1 MKLLYCCE
9 GGGLLAL
16 SSLISCDNFLRA
28 GEVKREIEES
38 IAYNN
43 AKEISVLIQPQE
55 GTGSTVPKDNH
66 IAKKGYAFE
75 ISFSENPAYS
85 FIKWTAV
92 SKDDNSRAISN
103 GVEFEDPTA
112 LKTKVTITNDTQS
125 IQIIPVCTQRIAVSG
140 EPSPRYDPLGVSRDR
155 AITVSFTK
163 PLKETNFIFS
173 QNEIPASA
181 NIKSDEVGNI
191 WAYTLD
197 GQTYLKNITITNID
211 DYSIAEHFTCPVIN
225 GNLLTIETDKTNPIT
240 FNSSEIFKTVKVT
253 LSKDIVDIDGVKMN
267 SSKTWNYQITEATDE
282 KATVNLTSVAA
293 EGSVYL
299 AGTKDYSIGQK
310 LSLAFTEDADYQ
322 FVKWVYDNSIVYI
335 AEPCSA
341 NTTATILEK
350 TTPENPTQI
359 KAVCAPRLRVT
370 SFSPINNSSNPTVCK
385 NSSIVITFNHNLS
398 DDTND
403 LSQLQNISISLGG
416 SPVNT
421 CFKAPVLQDNTVT
434 FIADNSNMLSVPA
447 GQTKTVTVS
456 IPDDFY
462 YILDDDSKTKITYGA
477 NGVLFDYKIDET
489 TLNKAEITIT
499 AASGS
504 GSLKK
509 ASGTNQ
515 YSIGQE
521 VPISF
526 EPAAG
531 WQFNGWTITSGNQ
544 PVEESKIS
552 IADKDSLSTK
562 LIVYEALQ
570 GVTVTAKTSECLVV
584 SSVSPDSQS
593 SSSQTQSNPKD
604 SDIVIT
610 FNKALDADCSS
621 LLDKIIIDSYDGKL
635 GTYYTQRT
643 LSDKT
648 ITIKNTVPI
657 SVPKGN
663 QRIITVTVPSD
674 FYYMNDGNKISLEE
688 TSFSFVVDYTTIAKS
703 KVHYTVLNGETNST
717 FAEGISGGTI
727 NHQSYEEYNIGEEV
741 ALSFEPAAGYQF
753 YTWKLLDS
761 QGNDVINQISY
772 KDTFKATD
780 KQPTV
785 VMNAAEELYINV
797 VCYKRPVI
805 STATVSPYKENQADE
820 VPKNTPIILTFGH
833 AINPAT
839 KDEII
844 INYSAI
850 SNFLKSD
857 YFTTSISSDYTTI
870 TLTPK
875 KMLPVD
881 HAYETVTVTVPHND
895 IYYSVAGG
903 AQKITPADSDFT
915 WSYRVNSSTIKKTI
929 VRVDSSEAKANS
941 LTVNGAVISSG
952 ATQVLNVEQSMNIE
966 YPLEDGYQFC
976 GWKIVPATSGYT
988 VEPSGYVTSGSI
1000 EVKIGEKTF
1009 FTLQI
1014 PDPSDHPEK
1023 AIIKSNDAIA
1033 NGTADYAITVSAKDF
1048 LIPKVTSK
1056 LPEYTSEG
1064 KDCDSEICIEFNKEM
1079 NQVNLKLYST
1089 VSGADNSNSAIQI
1102 VDPSNPDDHFENYFN
1117 QPVWNGNTLKIKPK
1131 NGIRSLLSG
1140 ETDLKNLKIVI
1151 DYSKVIDTN
1160 GLALKSDPSWI
1171 YRINY
1176 HMETVKPTVTGMKLS
1191 KPQFELARHQT
1202 SDGNYEYYAKE
1213 KSASDLVELSDKVF
1227 SSFVNSNDNSNT
1239 YKLNHVGNKIYF
1251 SASVSDSG
1259 SGYKGLTIKE
1269 KRIRTVD
1276 DVTVDESCDDFTYPA
1291 TKTVFVNEPYVLQS
1305 PKDGVIQLDF
1315 IFEDYALNKTTKT
1328 YYVIRDTAI
1337 DASSALKNIINGYT
1351 TTEIGPDGE
1360 HVGSFSSNYL
1370 YYQISSQEVITNY
1383 MDNNGYITEQLNF
1396 SNRKDKY
1403 YSNNSTDYYS
1413 TSSDQKKEISYK
1425 IEWGYSKDGIIK
1437 QENPNL
1443 ANNVSNS
1450 YCKFSFNRD
1459 VTNDCFIRITAM
1471 DDVGNF
1477 QSIIRVIPGKV
1488 SVSYMQEDGDNM
1500 NIYLN
1505 DIAFKDSKV
1514 AGYGAKS
1521 FNYLLVYTYQEDENS
1536 TPTEF
1541 RARRSRSM
1549 YDVGRLGSY
1558 HTINGTDSFLIVNT
1572 ALVPDAQPD
1581 FFPNGIYK
1589 IYILPCYCYSE
1600 VEYYGCFSEPYTLYY
1615 NYTPQNQGGGTDPEL
1630 PSSFTL
1636 TNIQHPASTGY
1647 HTASVEFPEGFAQSA
1662 NFSYGVKY
1670 KKQNSSTYGYG
1681 DLNLSVRSGSKYDVS
1696 IYAKDSNGTI
1706 YEPDPAYSVELD
1718 ATYDNIP
1725 PSATVTNVSINS
1737 STPNKIYLLGSTRP
1751 SDEGGSGMFVNEDGL
1766 IQFDYYLIKKETTGF
1781 DTHDEITRDKLEGV
1795 HKNTICYASD
1805 APILGL
1811 EWDSYLEGY
1820 YILVLDLKDNNNN
1833 SALYSF
1839 VVMNITEAGIPKV
1852 WRNDKLYIEALKT
1865 HRSYSAY
1872 HCALNNDTW
1881 TERSG
1886 ITSWSFSNSVFDGGR
1901 AYGHGGSNP
1910 KRFIKCAAFNNEYN
1924 SLFAFIYPDS
1934 FDRLNNGQN
1943 VSCSSKAVIPGLGD
1957 SYQVF
1962 YDAPCFAHTMAFPTE
1977 LLAELNSKTNDA
1989 LKYDTTLDR
1998 KTAYTAVWETK
2009 GREYGLK
2016 LLYGGES
2023 DANNSWLQGNTS
2035 YIAPVDEIPS
2045 GFSYVTVF
2053 HFADGTTAMSD
2064 VKQK

>member
-1 MKLLYCCE
+1 MR
-9 GGGLLAL
+9 
-16 SSLISCDNFLRA
+16 SDD
-28 GEVKREIEES
+28 VKREIEET

-43 AKEISVLIQPQE
+43 AKEIPVFIQAQE
-55 GTGSTVPKDNH
+55 GSGSTVPKDNH

-92 SKDDNSRAISN
+92 SKDDNSKAITD
-103 GVEFEDPTA
+103 GVEFEDATA
-112 LKTKVTITNDTQS
+112 LKTKVTITNDTQA
-125 IQIIPVCTQRIAVSG
+125 IQIIPVCTQRITVSG

-181 NIKSDEVGNI
+181 QVKQDNAGNI
-191 WAYTLD
+191 WAYTLE
-197 GQTYLKNITITNID
+197 GQTYLKNISITNID

-225 GNLLTIETDKTNPIT
+225 GNLLTIETDKTNPIS

-253 LSKDIVDIDGVKMN
+253 LSKDIVDIDGIKMN

-370 SFSPINNSSNPTVCK
+370 AFSPINNSSNPTVCK
-385 NSSIVITFNHNLS
+385 NSSIIITFNHNLS
-398 DDTND
+398 DNAED
-403 LSQLQNISISLGG
+403 LLQLQNISIALGG

-456 IPDDFY
+456 IPADFY
-462 YILDDDSKTKITYGA
+462 YRLDDENKTKITYGA

-489 TLNKAEITIT
+489 TLNKAEITFT

-504 GSLKK
+504 GSLTK

-531 WQFNGWTITSGNQ
+531 WKFNGWTITSGNQ

-562 LIVYEALQ
+562 LTVYEALQ
-570 GVTVTAKTSECLVV
+570 GVTVTAKTSECLSV
-584 SSVSPDSQS
+584 SSVSPRL
-593 SSSQTQSNPKD
+593 QSNPKD
-604 SDIVIT
+604 SEIVIT
-610 FNKALDADCSS
+610 FNKTLDANCSS

-635 GTYYTQRT
+635 GNYYTQRT

-663 QRIITVTVPSD
+663 QKIITVTVPSD
-674 FYYMNDGNKISLEE
+674 FYYVNDGNKINLEE

-703 KVHYTVLNGETNST
+703 KVHYTLLNGETNST

-915 WSYRVNSSTIKKTI
+915 WSYRVNSSTITKTI
-929 VRVDSSEAKANS
+929 VRVDSSDAKANS

-966 YPLEDGYQFC
+966 YPLEDGYLFC

-988 VEPSGYVTSGSI
+988 VVPSGYVKSGDI
-1000 EVKIGEKTF
+1000 EVKIGNKTYF
-1009 FTLQI
+1009 ILQI
-1014 PDPSDHPEK
+1014 PDSENHPEK

-1033 NGTADYAITVSAKDF
+1033 NGSANYAITVSAKDF

-1056 LPEYTSEG
+1056 LPEYVSAG

-1079 NQVNLKLYST
+1079 NKENLNLYST
-1089 VSGADNSNSAIQI
+1089 ATNADNRNATIQI
-1102 VDPSNPDDHFENYFN
+1102 VDASNPNEHYESYFN
-1117 QPVWNGNTLKIKPK
+1117 APEWTNNTLKIKPK
-1131 NGIRSLLSG
+1131 KEIRSLLSG
-1140 ETDLKNLKIVI
+1140 ESDLKNIKIIFDYTKIKDI
-1151 DYSKVIDTN
+1151 DGIVLN
-1160 GLALKSDPSWI
+1160 SDPSWI

-1176 HMETVKPTVTGMKLS
+1176 DMEKIAPAVSGMKVS

-1213 KSASDLVELSDKVF
+1213 KKSASDLQELSNTTF
-1227 SSFVNSNDNSNT
+1227 TSFVNNT
-1239 YKLNHVGNKIYF
+1239 YKQNHVGNKIYF

-1276 DVTVDESCDDFTYPA
+1276 NVTVSEPCADFTYPA
-1291 TKTVFVNEPYVLQS
+1291 TKTVFANEPYVLQS
-1305 PKDGVIQLDF
+1305 ENDGVIQLDF
-1315 IFEDYALNKTTKT
+1315 IFEDYALNNTTKT
-1328 YYVIRDTAI
+1328 YYVIRDTAL
-1337 DASSALKNIINGYT
+1337 DAGSAIKNQMYGYY

-1360 HVGSFSSNYL
+1360 HPGVLSSKAL
-1370 YYQISSQEVITNY
+1370 YYKLNSQDVIAYYT
-1383 MDNNGYITEQLNF
+1383 DDNGYRTEQLNF
-1396 SNRKDKY
+1396 YSCKDIY
-1403 YSNNSTDYYS
+1403 LTNYSSQSSTQ
-1413 TSSDQKKEISYK
+1413 TITYK
-1425 IEWGYSKDGIIK
+1425 VEYGYSKNDFMT
-1437 QENPNL
+1437 QENS
-1443 ANNVSNS
+1443 ATATSS
-1450 YCKFSFNRD
+1450 ITGYFNFTRD
-1459 VTNDCFIRITAM
+1459 VTKDCFVRISAI

-1477 QSIIRVIPGKV
+1477 QSIIRVIPAKTSISNMQRDGN
-1488 SVSYMQEDGDNM
+1488 YMNV
-1500 NIYLN
+1500 YLN
-1505 DIAFKDSKV
+1505 GIAYKDFKVTD
-1514 AGYGAKS
+1514 YGANN
-1521 FNYLLVYTYQEDENS
+1521 FDYLLVYTYQADETS

-1541 RARRSRSM
+1541 RARMSRSM
-1549 YDVGRLGSY
+1549 GDIANLGGY
-1558 HTINGTDSFLIVNT
+1558 HSSDRFAITNT
-1572 ALVPDAQPD
+1572 ALEVEDQPD
-1581 FFPNGIYK
+1581 FFPDGIYK
-1589 IYILPCYCYSE
+1589 FYVLPCYCYSE
-1600 VEYYGCFSEPYTLYY
+1600 TSFFGCLSDPYTLYY
-1615 NYTPQNQGGGTDPEL
+1615 NYTPQNQGGGTDPESPNL

-1636 TNIQHPASTGY
+1636 TNIQHPVSTGY
-1647 HTASVEFPEGFAQSA
+1647 HTASVEFPEGFTPSA

-1670 KKQNSSTYGYG
+1670 KKQNTSKYEYGE
-1681 DLNLSVRSGSKYDVS
+1681 LNFGTQSGSKYDVS
-1696 IYAKDSNGTI
+1696 IYAKDANGTI

-1725 PSATVTNVSINS
+1725 PSVNVKNSWNSLFS
-1737 STPNKIYLLGSTRP
+1737 STPNKIHLGNFSSVANSMP
-1751 SDEGGSGMFVNEDGL
+1751 SDTGGAGMYVNEDGL
-1766 IQFDYYLIKKETTGF
+1766 IQFDYYLIKKETAGYSS
-1781 DTHDEITRDKLEGV
+1781 HEEITRDKLV
-1795 HKNTICYASD
+1795 NFQKHTFCYTPGTTRLALD
-1805 APILGL
+1805 
-1811 EWDSYLEGY
+1811 WDSFLEGY
-1820 YILVLDLKDNNNN
+1820 YILVLDLKDNNDN
-1833 SALYSF
+1833 SALYSY
-1839 VVMNITEAGIPKV
+1839 VVMNITEPGIPKIWV
-1852 WRNDKLYIEALKT
+1852 ADSKMYVQALKT
-1865 HRSYSAY
+1865 HSSYSGY
-1872 HCALNNDTW
+1872 IYRLQNDTW
-1881 TERSG
+1881 SNRSAFEG
-1886 ITSWSFSNSVFDGGR
+1886 QAMTNNGMDNR
-1901 AYGHGGSNP
+1901 AYGFGTP
-1910 KRFIKCAAFNNEYN
+1910 KYFFKCSVYNGAKN
-1924 SLFAFIYPDS
+1924 SLYAFVYPNY
-1934 FDRLNNGQN
+1934 FDRLNKGEN
-1943 VSCSSKAVIPGLGD
+1943 VSCSSKAVIPGLSD

-1977 LLAELNSKTNDA
+1977 LLAEIDSKTDA
-1989 LKYDTTLDR
+1989 ALVYDTTLDR

-2023 DANNSWLQGNTS
+2023 DANNSWLQGNTT
-2035 YIAPVDEIPS
+2035 YIAPVNEIPS